1 MFMQVR
7 HDTLIERFF
16 ADVDEWLDWLRIV
29 MLSMSGHNS
38 RKKVTVSFV
47 IRDEVEKYHRSGV
60 NSLQYDP
67 VLNRLYSAGRDS
79 IIRIWN
85 VRNVKEGNGAGYIQS
100 MEHHTDW
107 CNDIV
112 LCCNGKNLISA
123 SSDTT
128 VKVWNAHKGFCMSTL
143 RTHKDYVKSL
153 AYAKEKEQ
161 VASAG
166 LDRSIFLWDVNT
178 LTALTASNN
187 TVTTSSL
194 TGNKD
199 SIYSLAMNPSGTVIV
214 SGSTEKVIRVWDPRS
229 CQKLMKLK
237 GHSDN
242 VRSLLVNRDGTQCL
256 SASSDG
262 TIRLWSLGQ
271 QRCVTTFRVHD
282 EGVWALQTNESFSVV
297 YSGGRD
303 KKLLMTD
310 LRNPDNRAVICEETA
325 PILKII
331 LVPPDYNSVWLATT
345 DSSIKNWSL
354 NHGKVKGSS
363 FIMWDDYDTDT
374 FQPLNSKPE
383 MVIKGNP
390 AIRNFHVVNDKR
402 HILTKDTDDNV
413 AVYDVLKACR
423 VDDLGKSDFDA
434 EVKKRFKMVYVPNW
448 FSVDLKAGM
457 LSIHLEEPDCFA
469 AWVSAREF
477 GFDVPSDSPDP
488 KINLGGLLLQAL
500 LEYWPQT
507 YTSEEDLGVLNGK
520 EENGDVSHECNKA
533 MTTNNISRPANQ
545 YFSVPVHT
553 PIIFSEGGSRTLL
566 RLLVGDA
573 KRETE
578 DVLLQENVPLWV
590 SDLVITKNL
599 PKFIKIPFYLLP
611 HPVSG
616 IKSLRKERLSASDM
630 LQVRKVIEHVYEKMM
645 GTNSEADSQNA
656 TSGCNQDK
664 NSDASGSANNDK
676 EDEKTCFAEDK
687 VELYCQD
694 QLLDPNMDLRTVR
707 HFIWKSGGDLVL
719 HYNPIC
725 R

>member
-1 MFMQVR
+1 
-7 HDTLIERFF
+7 
-16 ADVDEWLDWLRIV
+16 

-47 IRDEVEKYHRSGV
+47 IRDEVEKFHRSGV

-67 VLNRLYSAGRDS
+67 ALNRLYSAGRDS

-85 VRNVKEGNGAGYIQS
+85 VRNVRDANCGYIQS

-143 RTHKDYVKSL
+143 RTHKDYVKAL

-194 TGNKD
+194 VGNKD

-229 CQKLMKLK
+229 CQKMMKLK

-242 VRSLLVNRDGTQCL
+242 VRALLVNRDGTQCL
-256 SASSDG
+256 SASSDS

-271 QRCVTTFRVHD
+271 QRCVSTIRVHD
-282 EGVWALQTNESFSVV
+282 EGVWALQTNESFSIV

-303 KKLLMTD
+303 KKLVMTD

-331 LVPPDYNSVWLATT
+331 LVPPDFNSIWVATT

-354 NHGKVKGSS
+354 NHSKSKGSS
-363 FIMWDDYDTDT
+363 FIIWDEYDTET
-374 FQPLNSKPE
+374 FQPLNEKPDL
-383 MVIKGNP
+383 VIRGNP
-390 AIRNFHVVNDKR
+390 AIRNYHVLNDKR

-413 AVYDVLKACR
+413 AVYDVLKACK
-423 VDDLGKSDFDA
+423 VEDLGKVDFEA
-434 EVKKRFKMVYVPNW
+434 EIKRRFKMVYVPNW
-448 FSVDLKAGM
+448 FTVDLKAGM
-457 LSIHLEEPDCFA
+457 LSIHLEDPDCFGT
-469 AWVSAREF
+469 WVSAREF
-477 GFDVPSDSPDP
+477 GFPVANDAPDP

-500 LEYWPQT
+500 LEHWPQT
-507 YTSEEDLGVLNGK
+507 YTTEEELGVIVNGK
-520 EENGDVSHECNKA
+520 EENGDTRSSDSNKA
-533 MTTNNISRPANQ
+533 SDALHTCQRPANQ

-578 DVLLQENVPLWV
+578 DALLQENVPMWV
-590 SDLVITKNL
+590 TDVVVAKNL
-599 PKFIKIPFYLLP
+599 PKFVKIAFYLLP
-611 HPVSG
+611 HPSSG

-645 GTNSEADSQNA
+645 GANSEADSQTA
-656 TSGCNQDK
+656 STSANQDK
-664 NSDASGSANNDK
+664 NSDASGSGNTEKDEDK
-676 EDEKTCFAEDK
+676 SCYAEDK

-719 HYNPIC
+719 HYNPCVC